1 MQVRIIGEP
10 DQVAAAIEAISAVLT
25 VSEVSR
31 PYGSRRNPTQVR
43 VYMEVTAPAAVIKA
57 HGSTTESNPG
67 VS

>member
-10 DQVAAAIEAISAVLT
+10 DQVAAAVEAIGAVLA

-43 VYMEVTAPAAVIKA
+43 VYLEVSP
-57 HGSTTESNPG
+57 HDPG
-67 VS
+67 